1 MSHRQLPSTTLKKNI
16 DAVRAIIA
24 RYPVSNPRLFG
35 SLARGEERSD
45 SDIDIL
51 VDKGEGLTY
60 FGLGGLSI
68 ELEELLG
75 ARVDIVLSNTLRD
88 HVRPSVLRDARPL

>member
-1 MSHRQLPSTTLKKNI
+1 MRLERSPAAALMRNI
-16 DAVRAIIA
+16 EAVRAIID

-35 SLARGEERSD
+35 SLARGEERTD

-51 VDKGEGLTY
+51 VDKREGLTY
-60 FGLGGLSI
+60 FQLGGLSI

-75 ARVDIVLSNTLRD
+75 AKVDIVLSNTLRD